1 MQFEILT
8 AEFSVLKYP
17 SVPIIP
23 EKGLWFAA
31 RTDSEASL
39 VCETR
44 HIPSGRIARE
54 DHWRAMRVVGQL
66 EFSLIGILSGIT
78 ETLRRAEISVFCVS
92 TYDTDYIL
100 VKSDRLSSAV
110 AALRSAGYEMA

>member
-1 MQFEILT
+1 MQLEILS

-17 SVPIIP
+17 SGPIIP
-23 EKGLWFAA
+23 ENGIWFAA
-31 RTDSEASL
+31 RTDKEASL

-44 HIPSGRIARE
+44 HIPSGHIARE

-100 VKSDRLSSAV
+100 VKSDRLCAAE
-110 AALRSAGYEMA
+110 AALKSAGYEMA